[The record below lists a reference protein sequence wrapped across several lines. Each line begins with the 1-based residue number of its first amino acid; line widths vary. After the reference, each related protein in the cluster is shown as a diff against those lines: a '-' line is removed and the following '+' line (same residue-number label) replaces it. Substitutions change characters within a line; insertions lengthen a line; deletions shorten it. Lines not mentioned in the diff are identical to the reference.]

1 MQNGEPILIDMDGV
15 SRGHPIFEL
24 SDLYYFYVM
33 LGEDDP
39 AVVEKFM
46 GFSYKTACRFFDLFL
61 RRYLGTEDNERLQEV
76 TEKASLLCYT
86 RLIRKLRK
94 KREPSEAD
102 RPIIDRCVKRIG
114 ELTAKLDTL
123 AF

>member
-1 MQNGEPILIDMDGV
+1 MNEAETSKNAIAWKGGK
-15 SRGHPIFEL
+15 SGH
-24 SDLYYFYVM
+24 DLYYFYVV

-39 AVVEKFM
+39 SVVEKFM
-46 GFSYKTACRFFDLFL
+46 GFYKTACRFFELFL
-61 RRYLGTEDNERLQEV
+61 KRYLETEDGDRLREV
-76 TEKASLLCYT
+76 TEKASLICYA
-86 RLIRKLRK
+86 RMIRKLRK
-94 KREPSEAD
+94 RGEPSEAE

>member
-1 MQNGEPILIDMDGV
+1 MNEAETSKNAIAWKGGK
-15 SRGHPIFEL
+15 SGH
-24 SDLYYFYVM
+24 DLYYFYVV

-39 AVVEKFM
+39 SVVEKFM
-46 GFSYKTACRFFDLFL
+46 GFSYKTACRFFELFL
-61 RRYLGTEDNERLQEV
+61 KRYLETEDGDRLREV
-76 TEKASLLCYT
+76 TEKASLICYA
-86 RLIRKLRK
+86 RMIRKLRK
-94 KREPSEAD
+94 RGEPSEAE